1 MIQQACC
8 GGGNIKIKPMPKKAP
23 PPIPPDDEQLETSAA
38 KPPQQT
44 TNVVAQ
50 AITAGRKAPP
60 AFATPTPVQHPPPQT
75 THTMP
80 QHDHDPWNDRDDHGQ
95 DPVIEVLTPAVAIA
109 RTPSPARPQQDIPQ
123 LGSNPRLAAPHLL
136 PQQTTSAYTPWQDSF
151 SPPTPCPPAPL
162 PTTQPLQPLQPLHAQ
177 SHNIHAQYATEVIP
191 RSVPTTSPPQFMG
204 TYHDGRPPA
213 SSLVPIRGLIPTSL
227 DGGAAPPNPMPP
239 AAWGYNGNNLPCRVA
254 TIHHHLPTLQPIPPR
269 EVQQFPPGNYPY
281 LAFADDAPWLI
292 NTSMLLAM
300 ESALDYHLLASRTSI
315 FGLILD
321 APNAYRPQQAAER
334 VLWMPLPS
342 PGTDVLT
349 MVTQS
354 YMWSLMTGAIA
365 AAGHQNA
372 ERCYQVVRDFMTFA
386 VYIRRFPQ
394 GHPAAD
400 RWITVLSDAILDC
413 SCYTLP
419 ISWRQRFC
427 EDWQNHV
434 YSSGQPARLYWRR
447 GS

>member
-1 MIQQACC
+1 M
-8 GGGNIKIKPMPKKAP
+8 
-23 PPIPPDDEQLETSAA
+23 
-38 KPPQQT
+38 
-44 TNVVAQ
+44 
-50 AITAGRKAPP
+50 
-60 AFATPTPVQHPPPQT
+60 
-75 THTMP
+75 
-80 QHDHDPWNDRDDHGQ
+80 
-95 DPVIEVLTPAVAIA
+95 
-109 RTPSPARPQQDIPQ
+109 
-123 LGSNPRLAAPHLL
+123 
-136 PQQTTSAYTPWQDSF
+136 
-151 SPPTPCPPAPL
+151 
-162 PTTQPLQPLQPLHAQ
+162 QPLQPLHAPP
-177 SHNIHAQYATEVIP
+177 HNISTQYAAEVIP
-191 RSVPTTSPPQFMG
+191 RSVPTTNPPQFMG
-204 TYHDGRPPA
+204 TYHDGRPIA
-213 SSLVPIRGLIPTSL
+213 SSLVPIRGLVPTSL

-239 AAWGYNGNNLPCRVA
+239 AAWGYNGNNLPYRVA
-254 TIHHHLPTLQPIPPR
+254 AIHHHLPALQPIPPR
-269 EVQQFPPGNYPY
+269 EVQQFPRGNYPY

-321 APNAYRPQQAAER
+321 APNGYRSQQAAER

-354 YMWSLMTGAIA
+354 YVWSLMTGAVA

-372 ERCYQVVRDFMTFA
+372 EQCYQVVRDFMTFA

-394 GHPAAD
+394 RRPAAD

-419 ISWRQRFC
+419 ILWRQRFC

-434 YSSGQPARLYWRR
+434 YSSGQPILATRIVSRSHRCAMGLPA
-447 GS
+447 